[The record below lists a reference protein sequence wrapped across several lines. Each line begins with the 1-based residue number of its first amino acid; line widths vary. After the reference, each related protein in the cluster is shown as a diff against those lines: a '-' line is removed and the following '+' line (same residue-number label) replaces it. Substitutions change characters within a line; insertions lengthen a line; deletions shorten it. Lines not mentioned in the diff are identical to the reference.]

1 MAARRFMRAGCYCI
15 IRAVQRDPEDQLR
28 HSEAVHQQ
36 VQAARSEE
44 VQRQAVP
51 AAEGAPADDSV
62 GSPADRGT
70 AEAAAVPAGLSGS
83 EAGYRAEL

>member
-1 MAARRFMRAGCYCI
+1 M
-15 IRAVQRDPEDQLR
+15 QRDQEDQLR

-51 AAEGAPADDSV
+51 AAEGVPADDSA
-62 GSPADRGT
+62 GSAADPGT
-70 AEAAAVPAGLSGS
+70 AEAAAVPADLSVS
-83 EAGYRAEL
+83 EAGCRAEL